1 MWLNTVSFAI
11 YGLLIAVALVTADN
25 ANTTLVYDHVKKNAR
40 TTFKEPSGHLKYK
53 YLVPGG
59 PYDQLWDWDSFFM
72 GVAMFEFGS
81 AEYLSG
87 SMKNFL
93 SNTNV
98 TDGEVQ
104 GCLLPSGG
112 TGTIFHARPV
122 IIQGAWLAAKQMNA
136 TGLSRAEIMKFKQF
150 QPQMKSLL
158 KYWSAPSSVRTDPI
172 TGLPKWYNQLESG
185 EDNLPLST
193 CASSRSFWCWNKAY
207 HELKIVSADLSTFLY
222 REYQAYSAFC
232 KAWATHAI
240 GDEAR
245 AAHFQ
250 ESKRALL
257 EATKIKDALNKYLWK
272 EEYGYYVALNT
283 TKSPPLSRAEDGEVD
298 PVTGYL
304 VVNNRV
310 DVMGFPLMA
319 KDIASADQ
327 VKTIR
332 NQLFKPDMLSSYGVR
347 STSSN
352 DPRYNNKNEIKP
364 YSNWQGP
371 VWVNVNAVLSYG
383 FMRYSAKGSKLEED
397 AAEIANRVVNTLAE
411 DLRRTQTWH
420 EGYDSE
426 NGLGLAAN
434 GFLSWDTLSAAWQQ
448 NLKDRRDPFL
458 ISP

>member
-1 MWLNTVSFAI
+1 MFFKTFLFAI
-11 YGLLIAVALVTADN
+11 YMLIAQIRADK
-25 ANTTLVYDHVKKNAR
+25 NTNTSLVYEHVKKNAR
-40 TTFKEPSGHLKYK
+40 ATFKEPSGHLKYK

-59 PYDQLWDWDSFFM
+59 PYNQLWDWDSFFM

-112 TGTIFHARPV
+112 TGTIFHAKPV
-122 IIQGAWLAAKQMNA
+122 IIQGAWLAAKQMNS
-136 TGLSRAEIMKFKQF
+136 TGDLGEEIANFKQF

-158 KYWSAPSSVRTDPI
+158 KYWSAPSSVRTDPV

-232 KAWATHAI
+232 DAWANH
-240 GDEAR
+240 E
-245 AAHFQ
+245 

-283 TKSPPLSRAEDGEVD
+283 TKLSPLSKPSKGKVD
-298 PVTGYL
+298 PITGYL
-304 VVNNRV
+304 IVNNRV

-319 KDIASADQ
+319 ADIASADQ

-332 NQLFKPDMLSSYGVR
+332 DQLFKEDMLSSYGIR
-347 STSSN
+347 STSSS
-352 DPRYNNKNEIKP
+352 DPRYNNRNEIKP

-371 VWVNVNAVLSYG
+371 VWVNVNAIVSYG

-411 DLRRTQTWH
+411 DLRQTQTWH

-426 NGLGLAAN
+426 NGMGLAAN
-434 GFLSWDTLSAAWQQ
+434 GFLSWDTLSAVWQQ
-448 NLKDRRDPFL
+448 NLKDRKDPFL
-458 ISP
+458 ISL